1 MIKPLPFIVKPAEP
15 KEPFATVGD
24 DRVGTLQI
32 PLYGWITGDEAAI
45 IGEIDPENKQYTESC
60 AAAVDLATAAG
71 ISPVEAQMALVRI
84 VASMFGIGQPL
95 SEEDQDLKIRHW
107 QITTPLIHLNK
118 RLAADQNVRRVTAM
132 VRRLEG
138 CSEWTDAD
146 SRGLP
151 TTLQRAIAD
160 VAWLEEMAMNPPADP
175 KEQLAQLEADL
186 GKLQPEPLPLPDP
199 TGENSIGSSDYSTLL
214 TPTPAGN
221 DSGSSPPA
229 TSSRRLKGATA
240 AAAKRST
247 PRS

>member
-32 PLYGWITGDEAAI
+32 PLYGWITGEEAAI
-45 IGEIDPENKQYTESC
+45 IGEIDPENRQYTENC
-60 AAAVDLATAAG
+60 VAAVDLATAAG
-71 ISPVEAQMALVRI
+71 ISPVEAQNALVRI
-84 VASMFGIGQPL
+84 TASILGVGQPL

-107 QITTPLIHLNK
+107 QIVTPLVHLNK

-146 SRGLP
+146 SRELP
-151 TTLQRAIAD
+151 STLQRDIVDIAWREE
-160 VAWLEEMAMNPPADP
+160 VAMSPAMDL

-186 GKLQPEPLPLPDP
+186 GKLQPAPLHHPDP
-199 TGENSIGSSDYSTLL
+199 TGESFIGSSETSTLP

-229 TSSRRLKGATA
+229 TSSKRSRGATA

-247 PRS
+247 PQS

>member
-32 PLYGWITGDEAAI
+32 PLYGWITGEEAAI
-45 IGEIDPENKQYTESC
+45 IGEIDPENRQYTENC

-71 ISPVEAQMALVRI
+71 ISPVEAQNALVRI
-84 VASMFGIGQPL
+84 TASILGVGQPL

-107 QITTPLIHLNK
+107 QIVTPLVHLNK

-132 VRRLEG
+132 IRRLEG

-146 SRGLP
+146 SRELP
-151 TTLQRAIAD
+151 STLQRVIVDIA
-160 VAWLEEMAMNPPADP
+160 WREEVAMNPAMGL

-186 GKLQPEPLPLPDP
+186 GKLQPAPLHHPDP
-199 TGENSIGSSDYSTLL
+199 TGESSIGSSETSTLP

-229 TSSRRLKGATA
+229 TSSRRSRGATA

>member
-32 PLYGWITGDEAAI
+32 PLYGWITGEEAAI
-45 IGEIDPENKQYTESC
+45 IGEIDPENRQYTENC

-132 VRRLEG
+132 IRRLEG

-146 SRGLP
+146 SRELP

-160 VAWLEEMAMNPPADP
+160 VAWQEEMAMNPPADP

-186 GKLQPEPLPLPDP
+186 GKLRPEPSPLPDP
-199 TGENSIGSSDYSTLL
+199 TGEISTGSSETSTLPI
-214 TPTPAGN
+214 PTPAES

-229 TSSRRLKGATA
+229 TSSRRSRGATA
-240 AAAKRST
+240 AAARLST
-247 PRS
+247 PQS

>member
-32 PLYGWITGDEAAI
+32 PLYGWITGEEAAI
-45 IGEIDPENKQYTESC
+45 IGEIDPENRQYTENC

-118 RLAADQNVRRVTAM
+118 RLAAEQNVRRVTAM
-132 VRRLEG
+132 IRRLEG

-146 SRGLP
+146 SRELP

-160 VAWLEEMAMNPPADP
+160 VAWQEEMAMNPPADP

-199 TGENSIGSSDYSTLL
+199 TGENSTGSSDSSTLL
-214 TPTPAGN
+214 TPTPAEN

-229 TSSRRLKGATA
+229 TSS
-240 AAAKRST
+240 KR
-247 PRS
+247 

>member
-32 PLYGWITGDEAAI
+32 PLYGWITGEEAAI
-45 IGEIDPENKQYTESC
+45 IGEIDPENRQYTENC

-71 ISPVEAQMALVRI
+71 ISPVEAQNALVRI
-84 VASMFGIGQPL
+84 TASILGVGQPL

-107 QITTPLIHLNK
+107 QIVTPLVHLNK

-132 VRRLEG
+132 IRRLEG

-146 SRGLP
+146 SRELP
-151 TTLQRAIAD
+151 STLQRVIVDIA
-160 VAWLEEMAMNPPADP
+160 WREEVAMNPAMGL

-186 GKLQPEPLPLPDP
+186 GKLQPAPLPHPDP
-199 TGENSIGSSDYSTLL
+199 TGESSIGSSETSTLP

-229 TSSRRLKGATA
+229 TSSRRSKGATA

>member
-32 PLYGWITGDEAAI
+32 PLYGWITGEEAAI
-45 IGEIDPENKQYTESC
+45 IGEIDPENKQYTENC

-118 RLAADQNVRRVTAM
+118 RLAAEQNVRRVTAM
-132 VRRLEG
+132 IRRLEG

-146 SRGLP
+146 SRELP

-160 VAWLEEMAMNPPADP
+160 VAWQEEMAMNPPADP

-186 GKLQPEPLPLPDP
+186 GKLRPEPLPLPDP
-199 TGENSIGSSDYSTLL
+199 TGENSTGSSDSSTLL

-229 TSSRRLKGATA
+229 TSS
-240 AAAKRST
+240 KR
-247 PRS
+247 